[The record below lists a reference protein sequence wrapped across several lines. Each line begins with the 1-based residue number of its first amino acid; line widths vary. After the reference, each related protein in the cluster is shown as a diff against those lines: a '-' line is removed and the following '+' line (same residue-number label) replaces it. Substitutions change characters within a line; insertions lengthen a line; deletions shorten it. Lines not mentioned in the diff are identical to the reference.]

1 MRCDLKKWPLF
12 LTSVLLTGFFLP
24 SAHADSALQEGLT
37 QYFGQQFA
45 AENQHVKVNIRSPQS
60 QWPTCEIPQFSMPSS
75 ARRWGT
81 LSVLVQCPQD
91 KRYLQ
96 VEVQVTGGYPVAS
109 APLSRGQHIS
119 AADFNIMQGR
129 LDRLPTGSI
138 MEISQLDN
146 AVLTRDVAAG
156 QPVTSSMMRR
166 TWIIK
171 AGQSVQILAQGDG
184 FNVTSEGK
192 ALNNAA
198 IADNVRVRLA
208 SGQIISGKATE
219 QGTIELLM

>member
-1 MRCDLKKWPLF
+1 MRFKEMAIIPDQRFADGLF
-12 LTSVLLTGFFLP
+12 LALGARRFSATRGANAVFRPTVHRRKSARKSQYSFP
-24 SAHADSALQEGLT
+24 SIAVA
-37 QYFGQQFA
+37 
-45 AENQHVKVNIRSPQS
+45 K
-60 QWPTCEIPQFSMPSS
+60 CEIPQFSMPSS

>member
-1 MRCDLKKWPLF
+1 
-12 LTSVLLTGFFLP
+12 
-24 SAHADSALQEGLT
+24 
-37 QYFGQQFA
+37 
-45 AENQHVKVNIRSPQS
+45 
-60 QWPTCEIPQFSMPSS
+60 
-75 ARRWGT
+75 
-81 LSVLVQCPQD
+81 
-91 KRYLQ
+91 
-96 VEVQVTGGYPVAS
+96 
-109 APLSRGQHIS
+109 
-119 AADFNIMQGR
+119 
-129 LDRLPTGSI
+129 
-138 MEISQLDN
+138 
-146 AVLTRDVAAG
+146 
-156 QPVTSSMMRR
+156 MMRR

>member
-24 SAHADSALQEGLT
+24 PAHADSALQEGLT
-37 QYFGQQFA
+37 QYFGQQFT

-109 APLSRGQHIS
+109 APLSREQHIS